1 MSGQD
6 FAYGIAIVTLSVIMF
21 GTMAI
26 LLIGLFDDHVDNAEV
41 FKIIGPAFQGIVGAL
56 IGLVAG
62 RKL

>member
-6 FAYGIAIVTLSVIMF
+6 FAYRIAIVTLAVIML

-26 LLIGLFDDHVDNAEV
+26 LLLGLFDDHVDNAEV

>member
-1 MSGQD
+1 MGGQE
-6 FAYGIAIVTLSVIMF
+6 FAYRVAIVTLSIIMV

-26 LLIGLFDDHVDNAEV
+26 LLIGLFDDHVDNSEI